1 MFHFRALANKNVR
14 AIDSSFHCV
23 LSRTNCCEEEE
34 SNAVKRY
41 ESLSTPFELRWSSGM
56 EAERVQCGEAGS
68 GAGSGL
74 ALEWPGEEGREGRMG
89 G

>member
-1 MFHFRALANKNVR
+1 MLHFRALANKNVG

-23 LSRTNCCEEEE
+23 LSRTNYYKDEE
-34 SNAVKRY
+34 SNGVKCY

-56 EAERVQCGEAGS
+56 EAGS

-74 ALEWPGEEGREGRMG
+74 KLEWPGEEGCEGRMG